1 MLTRTLRRALLIAAA
16 VIAVLG
22 SAAAPAQAEDV
33 WVCPPVGDCYLVI
46 EKPGDGGGDTPPGGG
61 EGGGTQEC
69 TSNGVVVPC
78 WQAGWGYL
86 NPADGCYYIVES
98 PQPAAGDPAWEGHE
112 PGDGAVYRQ
121 RCYGDVIGALV
132 WREDPPPG
140 TPGSLSPAQL
150 AARAI
155 KELPMRGAQIG
166 ISPNPSGTGLVGLP
180 VWMWTA
186 VTPQTWG
193 PITATASV
201 PGLSVTARGQATK
214 IRWEMGDG
222 RSVTCGNPGTRY
234 DKAKH
239 GASESPTCGYDD
251 GYSLPSRTKSG
262 GRYTITATTTWHIDW
277 WVVGGGATGTETVT
291 RESTTSVRIDELQ
304 VVTG

>member
-1 MLTRTLRRALLIAAA
+1 MLGRTLRYAA
-16 VIAVLG
+16 VVAAVVT
-22 SAAAPAQAEDV
+22 AAVGTAVAPAQADY
-33 WVCPPVGDCYLVI
+33 WVCPPVGDCYLVV
-46 EKPGDGGGDTPPGGG
+46 EKPPKDGGDKPPGGG
-61 EGGGTQEC
+61 GGGSQEC

-86 NPADGCYYIVES
+86 NPADGCYYILES
-98 PQPAAGDPAWEGHE
+98 PQPAAGDPAWEGHQ

-121 RCYGDVIGALV
+121 RCFGDTVGFLV
-132 WREDPPPG
+132 WRADPPPG
-140 TPGSLSPAQL
+140 TPGGLTPAQL

-155 KELPMRGAQIG
+155 KALPMRPAQIG
-166 ISPNPSGTGLVGLP
+166 ISPNPAGVGLVGLP

-201 PGLSVTARGQATK
+201 PGLSVTARAQATK
-214 IRWEMGDG
+214 ITWDMGDHH
-222 RSVTCGNPGTRY
+222 SVTCANPGTPY

-239 GASESPTCGYDD
+239 GASKSPTCGYDR
-251 GYSLPSRTKSG
+251 YEESSRTQPG
-262 GRYTITATTTWHIDW
+262 GRYTITATTTWHVDW
-277 WVVGGGATGTETVT
+277 WVVGGGATGSETVT
-291 RESTTSVRIDELQ
+291 REATTSIRIDELQ